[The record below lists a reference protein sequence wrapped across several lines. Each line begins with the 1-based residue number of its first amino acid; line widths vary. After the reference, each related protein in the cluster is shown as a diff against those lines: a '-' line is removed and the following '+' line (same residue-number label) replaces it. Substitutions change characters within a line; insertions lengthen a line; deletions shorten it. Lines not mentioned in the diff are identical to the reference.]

1 MSVQELMSLIDK
13 NSTSI
18 PEGDYLKMCTIMK
31 HLHGPKDTLCVTP
44 DFSEQEIVIDRNCID
59 KCYQWIMTM
68 CYYDNVSNHYKNI
81 SKRTEVTPALK
92 VDALVEIATAHGV
105 TLEDYTISELR
116 AKVFEIENEKEIYE
130 KFLAREVLE
139 AERSEREL
147 TGAIQ
152 KAHTAY
158 REFSEC
164 MGYQDLSWL
173 IHWGSLAKRSFR
185 SILSNHT

>member
-1 MSVQELMSLIDK
+1 
-13 NSTSI
+13 
-18 PEGDYLKMCTIMK
+18 
-31 HLHGPKDTLCVTP
+31 
-44 DFSEQEIVIDRNCID
+44 
-59 KCYQWIMTM
+59 MTM

-81 SKRTEVTPALK
+81 NKRTEVTPALK

-116 AKVFEIENEKEIYE
+116 AKVFEVENEKEIYE
-130 KFLAREVLE
+130 KYLAREMLE

-185 SILSNHT
+185 GILSNHT

>member
-1 MSVQELMSLIDK
+1 
-13 NSTSI
+13 
-18 PEGDYLKMCTIMK
+18 
-31 HLHGPKDTLCVTP
+31 
-44 DFSEQEIVIDRNCID
+44 
-59 KCYQWIMTM
+59 
-68 CYYDNVSNHYKNI
+68 
-81 SKRTEVTPALK
+81 VTPALK